1 MNYKTIKEID
11 VEGVV
16 LPNHPLSNFEVIDA
30 AKKLKIKNFRGVFL
44 RDQLPKKPRRNER
57 SPRGLNEQSEC
68 GIMNLDDSSGDGTH
82 YVAWYKQNNNNIYY
96 FDGYGIQPA
105 IEMINYLQKPIY
117 YNTERI
123 QPDDTVVC
131 GHLCVFVLKKL
142 DEGYNFQSIINTL
155 F

>member
-11 VEGVV
+11 VEGII

-44 RDQLPKKPRRNER
+44 RDQLPKKPRKN
-57 SPRGLNEQSEC
+57 EC

-82 YVAWYKQNNNNIYY
+82 YIAWYKQNNNKYY
-96 FDGYGIQPA
+96 FDGYGIQPP
-105 IEMINYLQKPIY
+105 IEMISYLQKPIY

-142 DEGYNFQSIINTL
+142 DEGYNFQNIINTL

>member
-1 MNYKTIKEID
+1 
-11 VEGVV
+11 
-16 LPNHPLSNFEVIDA
+16 
-30 AKKLKIKNFRGVFL
+30 
-44 RDQLPKKPRRNER
+44 
-57 SPRGLNEQSEC
+57 
-68 GIMNLDDSSGDGTH
+68 MNLDSSNGDGTH
-82 YVAWYKQNNNNIYY
+82 YIAWYKQNNNKYY

-131 GHLCVFVLKKL
+131 GHLCIFVLKKL
-142 DEGYNFQSIINTL
+142 DEGQSFQDIINTL

>member
-16 LPNHPLSNFEVIDA
+16 LPNHPLSNFEVIDI

-44 RDQLPKKPRRNER
+44 RDQLPKKPRRNE
-57 SPRGLNEQSEC
+57 C
-68 GIMNLDDSSGDGTH
+68 GVMNLDSSNGDGTH
-82 YVAWYKQNNNNIYY
+82 YIAWYKQNNNKYY

-131 GHLCVFVLKKL
+131 GHLCIFVLKKL
-142 DEGYNFQSIINTL
+142 DEGQSFQDIINTL